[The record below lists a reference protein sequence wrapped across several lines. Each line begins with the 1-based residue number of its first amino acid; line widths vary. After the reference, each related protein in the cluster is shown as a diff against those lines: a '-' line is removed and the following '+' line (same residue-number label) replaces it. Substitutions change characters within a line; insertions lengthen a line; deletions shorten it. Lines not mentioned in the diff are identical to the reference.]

1 MNKLVGIGLIGA
13 GAFGLIQLL
22 RMKNVSDSI
31 STRLVNPRIHKISL
45 TRMSFRTEV
54 SINNPTRDS
63 ITITKPVVTLTTN
76 GKLLTQSAS
85 ENKTITIE
93 PLNVSQIDTIELTL
107 GWTVIGTFVAG
118 ILKKIPEIIA
128 AHKSGQ
134 KIGLLQALGIPMEM
148 TFSTYANGIFY
159 QSKPEKIL

>member
-1 MNKLVGIGLIGA
+1 MNKLLGIGLIGA
-13 GAFGLIQLL
+13 GAFGLIQIL
-22 RMKNVSDSI
+22 RMKNVGDSI
-31 STRLVNPRIHKISL
+31 STKLVNPRVHKVSL
-45 TRMSFRTEV
+45 TGMTFRTEV

-107 GWTVIGTFVAG
+107 AWTVIGTFVVG

-128 AHKSGQ
+128 SQ
-134 KIGLLQALGIPMEM
+134 KAGKPINLAESLGIPMEM
-148 TFSTYANGIFY
+148 TFSTYANGIFF
-159 QSKPEKIL
+159 QSNPEKIF

>member
-45 TRMSFRTEV
+45 TGMSFRTEV

-107 GWTVIGTFVAG
+107 GWTVIGTFVAS

-134 KIGLLQALGIPMEM
+134 KTGLLQALGIPMEM

>member
-1 MNKLVGIGLIGA
+1 MNKLLGIGLIGA
-13 GAFGLIQLL
+13 GAFGLIQIL
-22 RMKNVSDSI
+22 RMKNVGDSI
-31 STRLVNPRIHKISL
+31 STKLVNPRVHKVSL
-45 TRMSFRTEV
+45 AGMTFRTEV

-107 GWTVIGTFVAG
+107 AWTVIGTFVVG

-128 AHKSGQ
+128 SQ
-134 KIGLLQALGIPMEM
+134 KAGKPINLAESLGIPMEM
-148 TFSTYANGIFY
+148 TFSTYANGIFF
-159 QSKPEKIL
+159 QSNPEKIF